1 LLPRRTD
8 DKKLSLSAGFPSAVF
23 EEGPM
28 RRTFVTGFLLVV
40 LAFAGLSAAS
50 AEPPKGDPAWSAI
63 EKAGKAF
70 AEAYGRGDITAVAN
84 FYAADAAAF
93 PPDGNVVEGRLAIEG
108 LWRGFRETG
117 AKSIAFEVLDVVS
130 SGILAAETGIASMNV
145 QAMGGTGATV
155 KVKYVVVWKK
165 VGGAWKIYRD
175 IWNALPAP
183 PSTTPAPTSP

>member
-1 LLPRRTD
+1 MRSTVRNGLLSVALALMCVVAA
-8 DKKLSLSAGFPSAVF
+8 LS
-23 EEGPM
+23 
-28 RRTFVTGFLLVV
+28 
-40 LAFAGLSAAS
+40 
-50 AEPPKGDPAWSAI
+50 EPPKGDPAWLAI

-70 AEAYGRGDITAVAN
+70 GEAYGRGDITAVAN
-84 FYAADAAAF
+84 FYAEDAAAF

-130 SGILAAETGIASMNV
+130 SGNLAAETGIASMNI
-145 QAMGGTGATV
+145 QAMGSTGATV